1 MKNIIVPLFTTLLIL
16 SCSKSTEDEFNEVN
30 GNVAEKYVKSV
41 QVIDN
46 VNGNTTLTVNYGEAN
61 RVSSITDG
69 SATSFFNYDSSN
81 NLSSINDSDDT
92 FSMSELYQAPYDA
105 FETGQVL
112 EYDDNSNPTKI
123 KVYEDGYGS
132 QLLTGT
138 IIYDANPNPYF
149 YTLKAAGGI
158 AVLDRVDLNFGITD
172 PSIIKAR
179 NLFPNNN
186 IRAMIFKDNNGI
198 TKYEVQ
204 FSYTYGNDKYPL
216 SASVST
222 LSVDETTSYS
232 LIYTYK

>member
-1 MKNIIVPLFTTLLIL
+1 MKKIALLFIIVLTL

-30 GNVAEKYVKSV
+30 GNVAEKYVKRL
-41 QVIDN
+41 QVLDN
-46 VNGNTTLTVNYGEAN
+46 VNGNSSITINYGEGN
-61 RVSSITDG
+61 RVTSITDG
-69 SATSFFNYDSSN
+69 NATTFFNYDSSN
-81 NLSSINDSDDT
+81 NLSSINDSNET
-92 FSMSELYQAPYDA
+92 FNMSELYQAPYDA

-112 EYDDNSNPTKI
+112 EYDDNSNPIKI

-132 QLLTGT
+132 ELLTGT
-138 IIYDANPNPYF
+138 IVYDANPNPYF

-158 AVLDRVDLNFGITD
+158 AVLDMVDLNFGITD

-186 IRAMIFKDNNGI
+186 IRSMIFKDDSGI

-204 FSYTYGNDKYPL
+204 FDYTYGSDKYPV
-216 SASVST
+216 SASVSA
-222 LSVDETTSYS
+222 LSVDESSSYD